1 MAFTDTPYIG
11 GSIEARSLLKGVLN
25 GARNPGRSRA
35 TRWVADDDSQG
46 TNPGGQGIYNHP
58 YIAYFLW
65 QRYGNIPESQIIGL
79 IAVGGGSPPAGIGI
93 RSGFVGPVA
102 AGDTPLARFPYVMEA
117 IADSRWDN
125 SVAAYGALW
134 LLQADMLTISTS
146 LTDIPRNV
154 EYIKRSGLTFHML
167 IPHLATQGPTG
178 YWRNSFSIT
187 GAGAYGL
194 PNGLADT
201 ASGTWDLTSA
211 QVADNDWLEVS
222 AAYNFGSDPPTAAN
236 LSTLYPQVIVRSNTA
251 AQVEVGPAWFASGDK
266 SGISLISCSAGGK
279 TTASHFTER
288 PDWQLLGIAIDP
300 EIYSLQCGC
309 NDAAAG
315 HSKATYKTNVSDKI
329 DQVQHELPDAVILLI
344 PDCPISTLTAPQL
357 TEYNTFADALYE
369 IAQADTTGRVV
380 FINVQRRLQEVYGWN
395 STNAQTGGFTSDG
408 VHYAVAGAK
417 MVAQETVSGMFR
429 AAGLENPEGGRARG
443 GRGPA
448 GTGSRLSRA
457 R

>member
-11 GSIEARSLLKGVLN
+11 GSVEARNLLKSVLN
-25 GARNPGRSRA
+25 GARNSGRSRA

-46 TNPGGQGIYNHP
+46 TNPGGQGLYNHP
-58 YIAYFLW
+58 YISYFLW

-93 RSGFVGPVA
+93 RTGFVNPVA
-102 AGDTPLARFPYVMEA
+102 AGSTALTRFPYVMEA
-117 IADSRWDN
+117 IANSRFDN
-125 SVAAYGALW
+125 SVPTTGALW
-134 LLQADMLTISTS
+134 LLQADLLTISTS

-154 EYIKRSGLTFHML
+154 EYIKRSGIRFHML
-167 IPHLATQGPTG
+167 VPNLANQGDTIAYRCSLSATG
-178 YWRNSFSIT
+178 
-187 GAGAYGL
+187 GGAYFNSNDATGTI
-194 PNGLADT
+194 DIT
-201 ASGTWDLTSA
+201 AA
-211 QVADNDWLEVS
+211 QVADGDWTEVS
-222 AAYNFGSDPPTAAN
+222 IAYGFGSNLPTAAN
-236 LSTLYPQVIVRSNTA
+236 LATAYPQTICVSANA
-251 AQVEVGPAWFASGDK
+251 NQVEFGPAWYASADK
-266 SGISLISCSAGGK
+266 SGISLVSWAAGGK
-279 TTASHFTER
+279 VTTSHFSER
-288 PDWQLLGIAIDP
+288 SDWQLFGQAFDP

-315 HSKATYKTNVSDKI
+315 HSKATYKTNVLDKI

-357 TEYNTFADALYE
+357 AEYNTYADALYE

-380 FINVQRRLQEVYGWN
+380 FINVQRRLQEMYGWN

-417 MVAQETVSGMFR
+417 MVAFETVRGLFR
-429 AAGLENPEGGRARG
+429 AAGLENPAGGRTRG
-443 GRGPA
+443 GMGPA
-448 GTGSRLSRA
+448 GTGTRLSRA